1 MAEIVAL
8 FGNAAFVA
16 AAQSR
21 LQSAGYAIADD
32 AASADIVSS
41 YCETQ
46 QQIEDLYFGDDGFVS
61 HLAKGTLLVDFSPA
75 SPNLARDI
83 SSVALVSGLELVEA
97 PLVVEDMTLEHCFGR
112 DNLSCFAAGEED
124 TVAKAKPFL
133 DVVAKQVNVT
143 GASGSAQLAKAA
155 RTMQVAASVIGTVEA
170 NALYHAV
177 HRFSAGEGVPDS
189 LPPAWA
195 MGNEALLSAIAE
207 RRFTSDFT
215 VELFLSEVSAALTT
229 ADDADL
235 IVPQAESAMH
245 LLELLAIIGG
255 SDLAVAAL
263 SLVFGEDEESR
274 RAGLDWDRANQVYR
288 ERGHDHDHEE
298 GDDEFEYDDDD
309 LEDYGDFFT
318 FGYSSN

>member
-1 MAEIVAL
+1 MAQIVAL
-8 FGNAAFVA
+8 FGNAAFTA
-16 AAQSR
+16 AAQDR
-21 LQSAGYAIADD
+21 LKAAGYAIADD
-32 AASADIVSS
+32 AASADIVAS

-46 QQIEDLYFGDDGFVS
+46 QQIEDLYFGDEGFVN

-83 SSVALVSGLELVEA
+83 SSMALVSGLELVEA
-97 PLVVEDMTLEHCFGR
+97 PLVVADMTLEHCFGR
-112 DNLSCFAAGEED
+112 DNLSCFVAGEED
-124 TVAKAKPFL
+124 AVAKASPFL
-133 DVVAKQVNVT
+133 DAVVGQVKVT

-155 RTMQVAASVIGTVEA
+155 HTMQVASAVISTVEA

-189 LPPAWA
+189 LPATCA
-195 MGNEALLSAIAE
+195 MGNEALLAAIVE
-207 RRFTSDFT
+207 KRFTSDFT

-288 ERGHDHDHEE
+288 ECDHGHNEE
-298 GDDEFEYDDDD
+298 DGYDESEYDDDD